1 MSIIVV
7 GAGRLAKELLSTF
20 RRDATMDVV
29 EWAEAAKDGAG
40 SIVIH
45 AGSGRELEDVIAFCE
60 RTASTLVELSTGS
73 VISDREVSFPV
84 VLCPN
89 TNILIL
95 KFMAMLAGSGH
106 RFKDYKIRVT
116 ESHQAE
122 KTSTPGTAVSLAHSL
137 GVRDDEI
144 RSIRDPREQTEALG
158 IPQEYLSRHAY
169 HRIEIEDG
177 LTSLALETRVFG
189 KAPYAEGMAKIVAA
203 IRAHKLEPRLHH
215 VLEFVENG
223 WL

>member
-1 MSIIVV
+1 
-7 GAGRLAKELLSTF
+7 
-20 RRDATMDVV
+20 
-29 EWAEAAKDGAG
+29 
-40 SIVIH
+40 
-45 AGSGRELEDVIAFCE
+45 
-60 RTASTLVELSTGS
+60 
-73 VISDREVSFPV
+73 
-84 VLCPN
+84 
-89 TNILIL
+89 
-95 KFMAMLAGSGH
+95 
-106 RFKDYKIRVT
+106 
-116 ESHQAE
+116 
-122 KTSTPGTAVSLAHSL
+122 LAHSL